1 MVYLQAG
8 TVYVTLSTSGSTHY
22 TLSYIQLGRDLND
35 NMWHSVTLVSA
46 NNMLLVSV
54 DNSSE
59 TMPAGNFFTHLPSQ
73 VSFGGG
79 HKSVMEASP
88 GWNEKGNRPIGYIL
102 LLLLATST

>member
-22 TLSYIQLGRDLND
+22 TLSYIQLGHDLND
-35 NMWHSVTLVSA
+35 NVWHSVTLVSV

-73 VSFGGG
+73 MSFGGG

-88 GWNEKGNRPIGYIL
+88 GWNKKGNIGYIL
-102 LLLLATST
+102 LLLLVAST